1 MPDGQVVFEITGDNK
16 KVKESLNE
24 VTQTIEKAGKAW
36 DKSVEQSSADVQ
48 KSMERAFDVERV
60 KNFAIQAGK
69 ALVAFGKESIQA
81 ASDLEEVQNVVD
93 VTFGAGASQIDSWAK
108 TAQSQFGLTETQAK
122 RFTSTMGAMM
132 KSAGLA
138 GPEIV
143 GMSEDLAGL
152 AADMAS
158 FYNLDF
164 DTAFQKIRSG
174 ISGETEPLKQLGIN
188 MSVANLEAFALT
200 QGITKAFDKMSQGE
214 QTMLRYQYLMQAT
227 ADAQGDF
234 ARTSDSYANSLRLF
248 ETNVESLK
256 TNLGKAL
263 LPVVSEVVSG
273 LNEMLGSLVAPEEET
288 IFDTLAGIDLKTEEK
303 VRAIQDTAFQANAL
317 TEILDE
323 LADNDAGAAMEGI
336 ANGANVLK
344 SDSPTTWRS
353 LLTALSAAD
362 GLEDIFGSSEAGD
375 NVRNLAQA
383 LSGASVGTDKA
394 EAWQTLLGALSANA
408 EALTGLTGTSAEETA
423 AWLGSLADAAAKL
436 DPDTADGWDT
446 LLADLVKGLPGLKDT
461 PEGQAFFETIAGEL
475 LAMGNQSD
483 EAREKLLAL
492 GMSSDDIDRAQ
503 ARWLDTCNRLVRTI
517 PGLSKIINTQTGE
530 VEGGTEAI
538 RDWIAEVSKL
548 DTAKAQLDAVEQK
561 RQAILDAGGAVDN
574 LQVEMLL
581 AEKRLERARQNAEAT
596 LDTAEDINAYVR
608 PGGVGSGVYTL
619 DKAGRV
625 ENNAEVVAAEKE
637 LEAATKAYNAAAEA
651 QAMDLADLDAVAA
664 ELRTEV
670 DGLTESTGGASE
682 GLTDMELAA
691 AGDAEAMERVSTASQ
706 SALEALTAVAD
717 YADATREETARSIAS
732 VVGGLKTIETP
743 AQKARREMKD
753 LTTQIDE
760 LNAAGK
766 DTSGVEKTFKSLEE
780 SIPTAQNM
788 TKALE
793 DQLQY
798 MKDYQ
803 DNLAKAEAAGVNKDL
818 LASLSDGSVES
829 ADYLAALANAT
840 GPEIEALNAAWAS
853 AQQEQESF
861 TDALTGQ
868 KLKADEVFQGLVDT
882 ANTTMQELDK
892 SGAAQLAGA
901 NTVNGLITGLQGM
914 QPLLEAQVDAL
925 VAQLDRL
932 STYGGFT
939 VSGGSVSMYS
949 AINGSHAAGLD
960 RVPFDNYL
968 AVLHEGE
975 SILPAE
981 EARLWRSFRSGEA
994 STRNSVDYGA
1004 LSGAIWDNAPSM
1016 GGNVYLDGRTVGR
1029 VISQQQAI
1037 TYRQME
1043 RSGWQG

>member
-1 MPDGQVVFEITGDNK
+1 MPDGRVEFEITGDNK
-16 KVKESLNE
+16 KIRQSLDE
-24 VTQTIEKAGKAW
+24 VTQQIEKAGKSW
-36 DKSVEQSSADVQ
+36 DKSVEQSSDDIQ
-48 KSMERAFDVERV
+48 KSMSKAFDVERV

-69 ALVAFGKESIQA
+69 ALVDFGKGAIQA

-93 VTFGAGASQIDSWAK
+93 VTFGAGASQIDAWAK

-122 RFTSTMGAMM
+122 RFTSTLGAMM

-174 ISGETEPLKQLGIN
+174 IAGETEPLRTLGIN

-234 ARTSDSYANSLRLF
+234 ARTSDGYANSLRQF

-256 TNLGKAL
+256 TNLGQVL
-263 LPVVSEVVSG
+263 LPVVSEVVAG
-273 LNEMLGSLVAPEEET
+273 LNGLLGELVAPPEET
-288 IFDTLAGIDLKTEEK
+288 IFDQLAAIDLKTDEK
-303 VRAIQDTAFQANAL
+303 IKAIQETAAEATSL
-317 TEILDE
+317 SEILDE
-323 LADNDAGAAMEGI
+323 LADNDAGAAMESI
-336 ANGANVLK
+336 ANGANVLN
-344 SDSPTTWRS
+344 SNSPTTWNS
-353 LLTALSAAD
+353 LLTALESVD
-362 GLEDIFGSSEAGD
+362 GLENVFGTSSAGD
-375 NVRNLAQA
+375 NVRDLAQA
-383 LSGASVGTDKA
+383 LSGASVDTDKA

-408 EALTGLTGTSAEETA
+408 EALSTLTGTSAEDTA

-436 DPDTADGWDT
+436 DPSTAEGWDT
-446 LLADLVKGLPGLKDT
+446 LLADLVKGLPGLENT
-461 PEGQAFFETIAGEL
+461 PEGQAFFEAIAGEL

-492 GMSSDDIDRAQ
+492 GMSSDDIDKAQ
-503 ARWLDTCNRLVRTI
+503 ERWLDTCNRLVRTI

-538 RDWIAEVSKL
+538 RDYIAEASKL
-548 DTAKAQLDAVEQK
+548 DIARAQLDAVGQK
-561 RQAILDAGGAVDN
+561 RQAILDTGGAVN
-574 LQVEMLL
+574 SLQVEMMM
-581 AEKRLERARQNAEAT
+581 AEKRLERVRQQLADAGIHEGEARESREEGGGWFESERHK
-596 LDTAEDINAYVR
+596 TARMLGEDLV
-608 PGGVGSGVYTL
+608 
-619 DKAGRV
+619 K
-625 ENNAEVVAAEKE
+625 AEKD
-637 LEAATKAYNAAAEA
+637 LTDATAAFNNAAEA

-664 ELRTEV
+664 ELNAEV
-670 DGLTESTGGASE
+670 DSLAESTGGASE
-682 GLTDMELAA
+682 GLTDLELAA
-691 AGDAEAMERVSTASQ
+691 AGDADALERLSTASQ
-706 SALEALTAVAD
+706 EALDALTAVAD
-717 YADATREETARSIAS
+717 YAEATREETAKSISS
-732 VVGGLKTIETP
+732 VVGGLQMVQTP
-743 AQKARREMKD
+743 AQKTRAEMQD
-753 LTTQIDE
+753 LTAQIKE

-766 DTSGVEKTFKSLEE
+766 DTSGVEKTFSSLED

-793 DQLQY
+793 SQLQY

-803 DNLAKAEAAGVNKDL
+803 DNMAKAEAAGVNQDL
-818 LASLSDGSVES
+818 LASLADGSVES
-829 ADYLAALANAT
+829 ADYLAALASASQS
-840 GPEIEALNAAWAS
+840 EIEELNKAWTE
-853 AQQEQESF
+853 AQTEQEAF

-868 KLKADEVFQGLVDT
+868 KLKADETFQGLVDT
-882 ANTTMQELDK
+882 ANTTMTKLDK
-892 SGAAQLAGA
+892 SGAARAAGA
-901 NTVNGLITGLQGM
+901 NTVQGLINGLQSM
-914 QPLLEAQVDAL
+914 QPVLAAQVDAL

-932 STYGGFT
+932 STYGGFS
-939 VSGGSVSMYS
+939 VSGGSISMFS
-949 AINGSHAAGLD
+949 AINGSHEAGLD

-975 SILPAE
+975 TILPAE
-981 EARLWRSFRSGEA
+981 EAQMWRNFRSGAA
-994 STRNSVDYGA
+994 SSRNGIDYGA

>member
-234 ARTSDSYANSLRLF
+234 ARTSDGYANSLRLF
-248 ETNVESLK
+248 ETKVESLK

-303 VRAIQDTAFQANAL
+303 VRAIQDTAFEANAL
-317 TEILDE
+317 AEILDE

-446 LLADLVKGLPGLKDT
+446 LLADLVKGLPGLEGT

-483 EAREKLLAL
+483 EAREKLMAL

-561 RQAILDAGGAVDN
+561 RQAIIDASGSPDLWIDMQMA
-574 LQVEMLL
+574 Q
-581 AEKRLERARQNAEAT
+581 KRLERVQQQLADAGTTPYEAR
-596 LDTAEDINAYVR
+596 IAYYD
-608 PGGVGSGVYTL
+608 GASL
-619 DKAGRV
+619 WESDKHKAGR
-625 ENNAEVVAAEKE
+625 ELYPELKAAEE
-637 LEAATKAYNAAAEA
+637 NLEATTKAYNAAIEA
-651 QAMDLADLDAVAA
+651 QQTEMGLLDAVAA
-664 ELRTEV
+664 ELKTEV

-691 AGDAEAMERVSTASQ
+691 AGDADAMERVSTASQ

-753 LTTQIDE
+753 LTAQIDE

-766 DTSGVEKTFKSLEE
+766 DTSGVEKTFNSLEE

-803 DNLAKAEAAGVNKDL
+803 DNLAKAEAAGVNEDL

-853 AQQEQESF
+853 AQQEQEAF

-914 QPLLEAQVDAL
+914 QPMLEAQVDAL

-949 AINGSHAAGLD
+949 AINGSHATGLD

-975 SILPAE
+975 SILTAE
-981 EARLWRSFRSGEA
+981 EAQMWRNFRSGAA

-1004 LSGAIWDNAPSM
+1004 LSGAIWDNAPAM

-1029 VISQQQAI
+1029 VISQQQAN